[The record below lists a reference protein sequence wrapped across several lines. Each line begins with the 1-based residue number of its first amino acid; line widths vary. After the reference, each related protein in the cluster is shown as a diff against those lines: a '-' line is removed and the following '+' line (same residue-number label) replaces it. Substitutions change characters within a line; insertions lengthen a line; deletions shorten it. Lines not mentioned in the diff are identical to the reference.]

1 MKTIRWTRWAVYGA
15 VFEVFACGGRAE
27 KDGSP
32 PVAILSSGG
41 AFQVVGGAG
50 GSTAAGGRSES
61 GGSVGA
67 VPAAGGSL
75 AVRNGG
81 NTGGA
86 DPLPFLFPESPALT
100 EAQRAVNELALAG
113 YQRGVNIC
121 QCPPTATV
129 RCAVAESGSS
139 RNVLGSWAER
149 ESLDSRRCVLELVEA
164 TPGLAESLR
173 CGAEYVKTIA
183 ACEHVECR
191 TNQGP
196 LITPCQAVPAQTCS
210 SPPITAEVDSALQG
224 CQWAYYCQG
233 VRHDKY
239 LCNGIY
245 ECPDHSD
252 EDQCRGNWLDCEDG
266 LRRINTGTSNEL
278 CDGKKDCA
286 NGLDEAHCVARLD
299 TDPTPVF
306 SCGDGKRVYTGLVCD
321 GVADCANGQD
331 EAFTCYRK

>member
-32 PVAILSSGG
+32 PVAVLPSGG
-41 AFQVVGGAG
+41 ASQVVTGAG

-67 VPAAGGSL
+67 VPAAGGTL

-121 QCPPTATV
+121 QCFPTTNISCIV
-129 RCAVAESGSS
+129 GESGDADAA
-139 RNVLGSWAER
+139 LGSWSDR
-149 ESLDSRRCVLELVEA
+149 GSLDSRRCVSELIEA
-164 TPGLAESLR
+164 TPGLAEAVICEAKILESR
-173 CGAEYVKTIA
+173 A

-191 TNQGP
+191 GSQISLTFPCQQLQP
-196 LITPCQAVPAQTCS
+196 EACSSLPITPEVHAALHACS
-210 SPPITAEVDSALQG
+210 G
-224 CQWAYYCQG
+224 AYYCG
-233 VRHDKY
+233 NVRHDEY

-266 LRRINTGTSNEL
+266 LRRLNTASKEL

-286 NGLDEAHCVARLD
+286 NGLDEAHCVAPLGSD
-299 TDPTPVF
+299 AVTVF
-306 SCGDGKRVYTGLVCD
+306 DCGDGKRVQKGAVCD
-321 GVADCANGQD
+321 GIRDCANGQD